1 MAKLTDIFRSNVNAL
16 MKKFENPSYLVDLKL
31 DDAKEEIKK
40 VQQELGNIK
49 AEEMAVQRKV
59 DSIKE
64 QMAEYENLAQMA
76 VEKGNDEDALKFI
89 RKKNEFLQ
97 ELENAEKLY
106 ETSKKNSKAI
116 ENIYNQ
122 LEEKIKSMASDA
134 SVIKSQMSIAK
145 AQEKIN
151 DITSMAKN
159 SNSVISEFDNLK
171 NEAQKRLDAANAIAN
186 LDKGEDE
193 IEELK
198 DKYENKNTQRDM
210 EELEQLKAKLG
221 K

>member
-145 AQEKIN
+145 AQEQIN

>member
-31 DDAKEEIKK
+31 DDAKEELKK

-64 QMAEYENLAQMA
+64 QIAEYENLAQMA

-122 LEEKIKSMASDA
+122 LEEKIKSMANDA

>member
-97 ELENAEKLY
+97 ELENAKKLY

>member
-145 AQEKIN
+145 AQEKI
-151 DITSMAKN
+151 
-159 SNSVISEFDNLK
+159 
-171 NEAQKRLDAANAIAN
+171 
-186 LDKGEDE
+186 
-193 IEELK
+193 
-198 DKYENKNTQRDM
+198 
-210 EELEQLKAKLG
+210 
-221 K
+221 

>member
-16 MKKFENPSYLVDLKL
+16 MKKFENPSYLVDLTL